1 MLLVGKEKV
10 FLISKTV
17 KNTSYL
23 GNFLTVNQGSKDTA
37 NLFKT
42 VKMKKR
48 EQFCINI
55 KHKSED
61 TVLTTQHFTR
71 PDTS

>member
-1 MLLVGKEKV
+1 MLLLGKEKV
-10 FLISKTV
+10 SLISKTV

-48 EQFCINI
+48 E
-55 KHKSED
+55 
-61 TVLTTQHFTR
+61 
-71 PDTS
+71 